1 MKSTTV
7 IKTSDVEN
15 FELKLRQAADTL
27 RSGGLVAFP
36 TETVYGLGA
45 DAFNE
50 DAVRLVYRVK
60 GRPADNPLI
69 VHIASLHR
77 AELFAKEI
85 PFKGRKLADIFW
97 PGPLTL
103 VMAGKSNIPSV
114 VTAGLSTVA
123 LRVPKNAKTLRLLEL
138 FGGGVVG
145 PSANLS
151 GKPSPTEAEHVLN
164 DLDGS
169 IDVLIDDGRTTI
181 GIESTVLD
189 VTFDPPLILR
199 QGGLSREAI
208 EKVIGHIELPGHG
221 SVLGRS
227 PGTHHR
233 HYAPKAQL
241 ILVRESDSE
250 KFQRLYEDFRR
261 QKMNVAAITHSI
273 RVSGTSHS
281 TRYME
286 NSAEEY
292 ARNIFRL
299 LRECDIL
306 GVDVILVEEIEDRGI
321 GAAVMDRLR
330 RAAEC

>member
-1 MKSTTV
+1 V
-7 IKTSDVEN
+7 
-15 FELKLRQAADTL
+15 
-27 RSGGLVAFP
+27 
-36 TETVYGLGA
+36 
-45 DAFNE
+45 
-50 DAVRLVYRVK
+50 
-60 GRPADNPLI
+60 
-69 VHIASLHR
+69 
-77 AELFAKEI
+77 
-85 PFKGRKLADIFW
+85 
-97 PGPLTL
+97 
-103 VMAGKSNIPSV
+103 
-114 VTAGLSTVA
+114 LS
-123 LRVPKNAKTLRLLEL
+123 
-138 FGGGVVG
+138 
-145 PSANLS
+145 
-151 GKPSPTEAEHVLN
+151 

-306 GVDVILVEEIEDRGI
+306 GVDVILVEEIEERGI